1 MLYFFAKVTK
11 IKKKRTNVRKI
22 SRNVHLYKRE
32 FMTPIYAEIIIY
44 HTIKCLHLKYEEHI
58 SWDA

>member
-11 IKKKRTNVRKI
+11 SKKKTNKCQKKL
-22 SRNVHLYKRE
+22 RNVHLYKRE